1 MLGKKK
7 PEARVCTDSTYV
19 GSQSRQNYLWQ
30 QKAEELFVSELDV
43 NLEGAFPPGNV
54 L

>member
-1 MLGKKK
+1 MLGKEK
-7 PEARVCTDSTYV
+7 PEAKVCTDPTYV
-19 GSQSRQNYLWQ
+19 GSQNRQNYLWQ
-30 QKAEELFVSELDV
+30 QKAEGLFVSEPDV